1 MVFRYKIWK
10 AGVATLVLGT
20 LGISSR
26 SVARENIQ
34 TVHHKVDLKTSVT
47 RCLPAGAAIDLDIN
61 NVRARLM
68 TGGDMWWNIGEGVA
82 AYEVP
87 KGSGRSSQFA
97 ASCWIGGYDQQN
109 QLKVAAQTYRQDG
122 NDYWPGALDG
132 SGQIA
137 FDQCNAWDQF
147 WKVTRATIN
156 SFIELSKAHQ
166 SVSGPQFDVINRWPG
181 RGNAAAAST
190 TGASL
195 GLNNGVY
202 AQRDY
207 APFVDLNNDG
217 IYEPES
223 GEYPKIT
230 GDEYIWWVFNDAGNV
245 KLQSQT
251 AAIGVEIQTSAFAYS
266 TQDFLNDA
274 TFCQYRVIN
283 YGALT
288 IDSTYIAVWDDCDLG
303 WYLDDYIGCD
313 TSRGL
318 GIQYNGTNDDG
329 ASGGHPV
336 NSYGLNPPQVGLDFF
351 QGPVRVIKRPG
362 MSDTMQQLKMTNF
375 TYYNNDASVIG
386 NPNNGIQIYNYMT
399 GSIRDGERFSDDF
412 QAAGTP
418 SKGYGSGPVSNFV
431 FTGDPGTG
439 HDWAECTC
447 NNPTG
452 DRRFIFSSGPFQ
464 LFPGAKND
472 IIFGCV
478 WAPNLG
484 GCPVTS
490 FKQIKN
496 IDDGA
501 QALFDNNFKTIE
513 GPEAPRLVVREL
525 DRRLIFYMIN
535 DYGGNNFNE
544 NYGRNDGTYKD
555 SLQYHQLA
563 TKAIGS
569 STDTLYRFQGYRVF
583 QLANSQIT
591 SAQIFDANTGEV
603 DNTVAFEVF
612 ECDRHDSITTI
623 VNYAKS
629 LSVSDT
635 TWVPQ
640 IKVAGKDSGIVHS
653 FELTQDEFA
662 TSSDKTFI
670 NYHNYYFVA
679 IAYSYNNFQQFDP
692 LNPNNTQDV
701 CYLGSAHALA
711 GANITVV
718 TAMPNPS
725 NGDMGTVLNADY
737 GSGVSITRIEGQGNG
752 GNFVQLDSA
761 SEMRAVRN
769 NRTDS
774 ATYLA
779 QQGPIG
785 VKVIDPLLVP
795 AYDWVLQ
802 IRDSGNTTVTKNA
815 SWMLTARKNNV
826 VVDTI
831 YSENTISSLN
841 EQIIEKYGIS
851 ILVQQH
857 YAPGQAPLTSPTNQ
871 QIDNNG
877 YIGSDVTYDNPSMAW
892 LYGVQ
897 DQADSNFANWI
908 RSGSNTKAY
917 AGQAPCG
924 FNDNGYDMNGAYENM
939 FSNYT
944 PTKSTWAPY
953 DLTACWNQHTG
964 TGDLCAMEVSYSN
977 VKANTTI
984 GTDMGN
990 LSDVNLVFTPE
1001 KSLWTRCAVLEMQED
1016 TTMAQGKAPRF
1027 WLRRHLS
1034 WNFGTTADGIYPV
1047 YASPEDTDYG
1057 MSWFP
1062 GYAIDEGTG
1071 KRLNIVFGEDSYAS
1085 NDNGNDMLWNPSPN
1099 EFSKFDGSVIFGGQ
1113 HVTYILSTPYDSDR
1127 NFVTA
1132 LKAGTATNNTIT
1144 IRKAFTPFIWAGIP
1158 LTSPNML
1165 MNSIGNGYIPT
1176 RTTLRFRVMRPYAP
1190 YSAVS
1195 NAPTDTF
1202 AGNGTFPYYTFS
1214 TNDLAPDSIN
1224 ANTDK
1229 NALLNRIFVVPNPY
1243 YGYSGYEGNRFDT
1256 RVKIINLPPKATIN
1270 IFALDGTLIRVLS
1283 KSDPTVSYID
1293 WDIRNSVGLPVA
1305 SGMYLMDVKADGIG
1319 EVVLKW
1325 FGATRPLDVTNY

>member
-1 MVFRYKIWK
+1 MMFRINIFKV
-10 AGVATLVLGT
+10 GVAGLVLGA
-20 LGISSR
+20 LGINTR
-26 SVARENIQ
+26 AVARENIQ
-34 TVHHKVDLKTSVT
+34 TSHHKSELKTSAT
-47 RCLPAGAAIDLDIN
+47 RCLPATAAIDLDIN

-87 KGSGRSSQFA
+87 KGSGKSSQFA
-97 ASCWIGGYDQQN
+97 ASCWIGGYDQQS

-132 SGQIA
+132 SAAIT

-147 WKVTRATIN
+147 WKISRSTIN
-156 SFIELSKAHQ
+156 SFIELTKAHQ
-166 SVSGPQFDVINRWPG
+166 PTTGSQFDAIMKWPG
-181 RGNAAAAST
+181 KGNSLAVSPT
-190 TGASL
+190 SGSL
-195 GLNNGVY
+195 GLNTGVY
-202 AQRDY
+202 ATRDY

-217 IYEPES
+217 IYEPDQ

-230 GDEYIWWVFNDAGNV
+230 GDQFIWWVFNDAGNV

-251 AAIGVEIQTSAFAYS
+251 AAIGIEVQTSAFAYS

-303 WYLDDYIGCD
+303 WYDDDFIGCD

-329 ASGGHPV
+329 GGGGHPV

-351 QGPVRVIKRPG
+351 QGPVRVVKRTG
-362 MSDTMQQLKMTNF
+362 LSDTLEQLRMTNF
-375 TYYNNDASVIG
+375 TYYNNDASIIG
-386 NPNNGIQIYNYMT
+386 NPTNGTQIYNYMT
-399 GSIRDGERFSDDF
+399 GSIRDGERFSYDF
-412 QAAGTP
+412 QGP
-418 SKGYGSGPVSNFV
+418 GVQCKGYGSGPVSNFV
-431 FTGDPGTG
+431 FWGDPGTG
-439 HDWAECTC
+439 VDWSECSC
-447 NNPTG
+447 NNNPG

-472 IIFGCV
+472 IVFGCV

-525 DRRLIFYMIN
+525 DRRLILYMIN

-544 NYGRNDGTYKD
+544 NYGRDDGTYLD

-563 TKAIGS
+563 TKAKGINN
-569 STDTLYRFQGYRVF
+569 DTLYRFQGYRVF

-591 SAQIFDANTGEV
+591 SAQIFDATTGEV
-603 DNTVAFEVF
+603 DNSVAFEVF
-612 ECDRHDSITTI
+612 QCDKHDGISTI
-623 VNYAKS
+623 VNYAKKTS
-629 LSVSDT
+629 ISDT

-640 IKVAGKDSGIVHS
+640 VKVAGKDSGIVHS
-653 FELTQDEFA
+653 FELTQDQFS
-662 TSSDKTFI
+662 TTSDKTVI

-679 IAYSYNNFQQFDP
+679 IAYAYNNFQMFDP
-692 LNPNNTQDV
+692 LNPNSTQDV
-701 CYLGSAHALA
+701 AYLGSAHAIA

-718 TAMPNPS
+718 SAMPNPS

-761 SEMRAVRN
+761 SEMRAVMN
-769 NRTDS
+769 NYTDS
-774 ATYLA
+774 ATYMP
-779 QQGPIG
+779 QQGPID
-785 VKVIDPLLVP
+785 VKVIDPVIVP
-795 AYDWVLQ
+795 AYDWVLR
-802 IRDSGNTTVTKNA
+802 IKDSGSASVSMNA
-815 SWMLTARKNNV
+815 TWMLTAMKNNV
-826 VVDTI
+826 VMDTI
-831 YSENTISSLN
+831 YSEGTIANLN
-841 EQIIEKYGIS
+841 EQIVEKYGIS
-851 ILVQQH
+851 VAVQQH
-857 YAPGQAPLTSPTNQ
+857 YAPSQAPIAVPGNQ
-871 QIDNNG
+871 NVDNNG
-877 YIGSDVTYDNPSMAW
+877 YVGSDVTYDDPAYAW
-892 LYGVQ
+892 LYGVA
-897 DQADSNFANWI
+897 DQADSNFSNWI
-908 RSGSNTKAY
+908 RSGASTTSY
-917 AGQAPCG
+917 TTQVPCG
-924 FNDNGYDMNGAYENM
+924 FNDNGLDLYSHYENM

-953 DLTACWNQHTG
+953 DLTTSWNQHSG
-964 TGDLCAMEVSYSN
+964 NGALCAMEVSYSN

-984 GTDMGN
+984 LADLGN
-990 LSDVNLVFTPE
+990 LPDVNLVFTPD

-1016 TTMAQGKAPRF
+1016 SNMSQGKTPRF
-1027 WLRRHLS
+1027 WLRRHPS
-1034 WNFGTTADGIYPV
+1034 WNGATTADGVYPI
-1047 YASPEDTDYG
+1047 YASLQDTDYG

-1085 NDNGNDMLWNPSPN
+1085 SDNGNDMLWNPSAN
-1099 EFSKFDGSVIFGGQ
+1099 EFSKFDNSIIFGGQ
-1113 HVTYILSTPYDSDR
+1113 HMTYILTSTYDSCKA
-1127 NFVTA
+1127 FSYG
-1132 LKAGTATNNTIT
+1132 LKTATAANNTIA
-1144 IRKAFTPFIWAGIP
+1144 IRKVFNPFAWVGIP
-1158 LTSPNML
+1158 LTSPNIQMKT
-1165 MNSIGNGYIPT
+1165 IGQGYIPT
-1176 RTTLRFRVMRPYAP
+1176 RTTLRFRVTRPYAP
-1190 YSAVS
+1190 YAAVANTPADTTGSA
-1195 NAPTDTF
+1195 AK
-1202 AGNGTFPYYTFS
+1202 FPYYTFS
-1214 TNDLAPDSIN
+1214 TSDLAPTAIN
-1224 ANTDK
+1224 SNTDK
-1229 NALLNRIFVVPNPY
+1229 NALLSRIMPVPNPY
-1243 YGYSGYEGNRFDT
+1243 YGYSGYEANRFDT
-1256 RVKIINLPPKATIN
+1256 KVRIINLPPKATVN
-1270 IFALDGTLIRVLS
+1270 IFSLDGSLIRVLT
-1283 KSDPTVSYID
+1283 KSDQSVSYLD
-1293 WDIRNSVGLPVA
+1293 WDIRNSVGLPIA
-1305 SGMYLMDVKADGIG
+1305 SGMYLMDVKAEGIG